1 MRLALPVLLLVVV
14 ASPRAQPADE
24 ASIAIDAAK
33 IENRISPRLYG
44 QFAEV
49 AQAMGAHS
57 EKITDPQEIVPAL
70 KRGLAAVESGKATVL
85 EFITCDEGE
94 YSKFAFR

>member
-1 MRLALPVLLLVVV
+1 
-14 ASPRAQPADE
+14 
-24 ASIAIDAAK
+24 
-33 IENRISPRLYG
+33 
-44 QFAEV
+44 V

-70 KRGLAAVESGKATVL
+70 KRGLAAVEGGKATVL

-94 YSKFAFR
+94 YSKFSFR